1 MPKISQVRRLVLVA
15 CLGAPLVAASCAR
28 ETSSFEPGGGQAGG
42 AKATAGNKPAA
53 GHSAIAGTTGSAF
66 GGTNAQQGGKS
77 AAGGA
82 GAGTSDGEG
91 GDASTAGGSSGNAA
105 GGSAMIPPD
114 VLMRASAVVYYQTAV
129 TAASVSRIEMKL
141 NLKNQSPDPLP
152 MTNVSIRYWLTA
164 EATPTV
170 HNYYAGPSVT
180 PVKTVFVDAGAD
192 SYALMT
198 FVGAG
203 TILQQEG
210 DLNKSE
216 IQLVLD
222 SPTAS
227 FTQTD
232 DFSWDP
238 SAASSQPN
246 PKITMY
252 LGDELIWGCEPSG
265 KCVGDAGGDGGAG
278 AGGQSPVGDA
288 GAAGQGSGG
297 QSSTGQAGEA
307 TQDSG
312 GQGGAA
318 P

>member
-1 MPKISQVRRLVLVA
+1 MPKISQVRGLVLVA

-42 AKATAGNKPAA
+42 AKASAGNKPAG

-66 GGTNAQQGGKS
+66 GGTSAPQGGKS
-77 AAGGA
+77 TAGGV
-82 GAGTSDGEG
+82 GADTSDDEG
-91 GDASTAGGSSGNAA
+91 GDASPAGSAGNAA
-105 GGSAMIPPD
+105 GGSAMVPPD

-180 PVKTVFVDAGAD
+180 PVKTVFVDAGAE

-222 SPTAS
+222 SPTGS

-238 SAASSQPN
+238 SAATSQPN

-265 KCVGDAGGDGGAG
+265 RCVGDGGGDGGAG

-297 QSSTGQAGEA
+297 QSSSGQAGEA
-307 TQDSG
+307 TVDAG

>member
-1 MPKISQVRRLVLVA
+1 MAKISQLRGLVLVA
-15 CLGAPLVAASCAR
+15 WLGAPLVAASCAR
-28 ETSSFEPGGGQAGG
+28 ETSSFEPGAGQTGG
-42 AKATAGNKPAA
+42 AKTSAGNKPAA
-53 GHSAIAGTTGSAF
+53 GSSTIAGTTGSAF
-66 GGTNAQQGGKS
+66 GGTSSQQGGKS
-77 AAGGA
+77 ATGGA
-82 GAGTSDGEG
+82 GTGTTDGEG
-91 GDASTAGGSSGNAA
+91 GDESAA
-105 GGSAMIPPD
+105 GGSPGDATGGSAMVPPD
-114 VLMRASAVVYYQTAV
+114 VAMRASAVVYYQTAV

-141 NLKNQSPDPLP
+141 NLKNKSADPLP

-164 EATPTV
+164 EATPAV

-180 PVKTVFVDAGAD
+180 PVKTVFVDAGAE

-203 TILQQEG
+203 TIAQQET

-222 SPTAS
+222 SPTGA
-227 FTQTD
+227 FTQTN

-252 LGDELIWGCEPSG
+252 LGEELIWGCEPSG
-265 KCVGDAGGDGGAG
+265 KCVGDGVGDGDGGAG

-297 QSSTGQAGEA
+297 QAGEA
-307 TQDSG
+307 THESG

-318 P
+318 L